1 MAVYP
6 DTLEPERLSDADAKQ
21 AWRHTIQVGDGT
33 VVILGAHRQRA
44 LAEGGQVEAS
54 VTVTSYCCPR
64 GLPVS
69 SVVIWQH
76 SGEQAVAELTRLGR
90 EVRVLD

>member
-6 DTLEPERLSDADAKQ
+6 DSLEPDKLSDATASED
-21 AWRHTIQVGDGT
+21 WRHTIQVGQGT
-33 VVILGAHRQRA
+33 VVILGAHRQ
-44 LAEGGQVEAS
+44 LAADAGGQLEAS

-69 SVVIWQH
+69 SVVIWQQ
-76 SGEQAVAELTRLGR
+76 SGAEALRELQRLGN
-90 EVRVLD
+90 EMHILS

>member
-6 DTLEPERLSDADAKQ
+6 DSLEPDQLSDANASE
-21 AWRHTIQVGDGT
+21 AWRHTTQVGQGT
-33 VVILGAHRQRA
+33 VVILGAHRQVA
-44 LAEGGQVEAS
+44 AAGGDQVEAS

-69 SVVIWQH
+69 SVVIWQQ
-76 SGEQAVAELTRLGR
+76 SGAGALRELKRLGS
-90 EVRVLD
+90 ELQVLS

>member
-6 DTLEPERLSDADAKQ
+6 DTLEPERLSDADASE
-21 AWRHTIQVGDGT
+21 AWRHTIQVGQGT
-33 VVILGAHRQRA
+33 VVILGAHRQRGQ
-44 LAEGGQVEAS
+44 AEGGQLEAS

-69 SVVIWQH
+69 SVVIWQQ
-76 SGEQAVAELTRLGR
+76 SGEGAVAELARLGR
-90 EVRVLD
+90 EIRVLG